1 MAKLGELGGDLEDAL
16 DRVKVP
22 SYVYDRHGVIRWVN
36 RAGLE
41 LVGDVRG
48 RQITSVVAPEETR
61 RAQEAYLKHI
71 YSSEDVEAQVV
82 LLDHEGNRVSVEVS
96 SVCLYSGHHVIGVF
110 GQLSDV
116 EVESTSPPHPHLTPR
131 QAQVLLLLEH
141 GRSTEQIADELHLSV
156 ETVRNHIRR
165 LLRALD
171 VHSRLEAV
179 AVGRR
184 LHLEASSLPE
194 D

>member
-1 MAKLGELGGDLEDAL
+1 MAKLGELGGDLEGAL

-82 LLDHEGNRVSVEVS
+82 LMDHEGNRMSVEVS
-96 SVCLYSGHHVIGVF
+96 SVCLYQGHHVIGVF
-110 GQLSDV
+110 GQLSDIH
-116 EVESTSPPHPHLTPR
+116 EGGESPPHPHLTPR
-131 QAQVLLLLEH
+131 QAQVLGLLEH
-141 GRSTEQIADELHLSV
+141 GRSTEQIAEELHLSI

-184 LHLEASSLPE
+184 MHIGS
-194 D
+194 

>member
-22 SYVYDRHGVIRWVN
+22 SYVYDRQGIIRWIN
-36 RAGLE
+36 RAARE

-48 RQITSVVAPEETR
+48 RQVTSVVAPEESR
-61 RAQEAYLKHI
+61 RAQEAFLKHI
-71 YSSEDVEAQVV
+71 FSSEDVEGQVV
-82 LLDHEGNRVSVEVS
+82 LVDGDGNRVSVEVS
-96 SVCLYSGHHVIGVF
+96 SVCLFSGHHVIGVF

-116 EVESTSPPHPHLTPR
+116 DEEPDPPPLPHLTPR
-131 QAQVLLLLEH
+131 QAEVLRLLER
-141 GRSTEQIADELHLSV
+141 GRSTGQIAEELHLSI

-165 LLRALD
+165 LLRALN

-179 AVGRR
+179 AIGRSM
-184 LHLEASSLPE
+184 HLESS
-194 D
+194 

>member
-1 MAKLGELGGDLEDAL
+1 MARLGELGGDLEDAL

-36 RAGLE
+36 RAGRE

-48 RQITSVVAPEETR
+48 RQITSMVAPEDTR

-71 YSSEDVEAQVV
+71 YSGEDVDAQVV
-82 LLDHEGNRVSVEVS
+82 IVDEEGNRVSVEVS
-96 SVCLYSGHHVIGVF
+96 SVCLHRGHHVIGVF
-110 GQLSDV
+110 GQLSDIQ
-116 EVESTSPPHPHLTPR
+116 EETEPPPHPHLTPR
-131 QAQVLLLLEH
+131 QAEVLRLLEH
-141 GRSTEQIADELHLSV
+141 GRSTDQIAEELHLSV

-184 LHLEASSLPE
+184 MHV
-194 D
+194 

>member
-1 MAKLGELGGDLEDAL
+1 MTKLQEVAGDLEDAL

-22 SYVYDRHGVIRWVN
+22 SYVYDRHGIIRWVN

-48 RQITSVVAPEETR
+48 RQITSVVAPEESR

-71 YSSEDVEAQVV
+71 FSSEDADAQVV
-82 LLDHEGNRVSVEVS
+82 LLDEEGNRISVELS
-96 SVCLYSGHHVIGVF
+96 AVCLYEGHHVVGVF
-110 GQLSDV
+110 GQLSHV
-116 EVESTSPPHPHLTPR
+116 HEEAEPPLHPHLTPR
-131 QAQVLLLLEH
+131 QAQVLRLLEH
-141 GRSTEQIADELHLSV
+141 GRSTDQIAEELHLSI

-184 LHLEASSLPE
+184 MHLEASSIPE
-194 D
+194 